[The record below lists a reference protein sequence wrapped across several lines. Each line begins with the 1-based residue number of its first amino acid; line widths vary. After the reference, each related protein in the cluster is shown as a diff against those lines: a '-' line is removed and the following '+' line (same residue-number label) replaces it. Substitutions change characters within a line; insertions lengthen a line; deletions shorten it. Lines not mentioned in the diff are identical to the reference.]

1 MANMQKTGVAS
12 LPLHEGSCPPWL
24 FQRMK
29 KLGAAIAE
37 AIVLEYGER
46 EFLRRIANP
55 FFFQSL
61 GCVLAFDWHS
71 SGLTTTVCGALKEGL
86 RENECSVRVLG
97 GKGKTSRK
105 TLAEIAEFCEQQSL
119 SGNKEKE
126 LAKASRLSAKVDNA
140 AVQDGYQLYH
150 HSFFASEKGDW
161 AVVQQGMNLET
172 RYARRYHWLGE
183 RLSESTASFTNE
195 PHAAVCSDER
205 GKTVL
210 NMVACESEQARRA
223 SVDLAKEK
231 NFARRFTT
239 HKTFQKTLHDFEFG
253 ELRMSVRHSIDL
265 KNYRG
270 LENAYEL
277 QPRNYEELLLV
288 QGMGPASVRALA
300 LVSELVYGTPP
311 SWRDPAR
318 FAFAHGGKDGYPRP
332 VDREL
337 MDENTKILENAV
349 AQARI
354 GEGEKLAA
362 VKRLKEF
369 TENQK

>member
-1 MANMQKTGVAS
+1 
-12 LPLHEGSCPPWL
+12 
-24 FQRMK
+24 MK
-29 KLGAAIAE
+29 KLGAAITE

-46 EFLRRIANP
+46 EFLKRISNP

-86 RENECSVRVLG
+86 RESDCGVRVLG

-105 TLAEIAEFCEQQSL
+105 TPAEIAEFCEEQSL
-119 SGNKEKE
+119 AENKEKE
-126 LAKASRLSAKVDNA
+126 LVKASKLSAKVDNA
-140 AVQDGYQLYH
+140 AVQDGYHLYH
-150 HSFFASEKGDW
+150 HSFFVTEKGEW
-161 AVVQQGMNLET
+161 AVVQQGMNSET

-183 RLSESTASFTNE
+183 NVASFTNE
-195 PHAAVCSDER
+195 PHTAVCSDER
-205 GKTVL
+205 GNAVL
-210 NMVACESEQARRA
+210 NMVARESEQARRA

-231 NFARRFTT
+231 NLVKQLAT
-239 HKTFQKTLHDFEFG
+239 QKTLYDFEFG
-253 ELRMSVRHSIDL
+253 ELCMNARHSISL

-270 LENAYEL
+270 LENAYEF

-300 LVSELVYGTPP
+300 LVSQLVYGTPL

-337 MDENTKILENAV
+337 MEENAEILKNAV
-349 AQARI
+349 AQAKL
-354 GEGEKLAA
+354 GESEKLTAIR
-362 VKRLKEF
+362 RLKEF
-369 TENQK
+369 FRGD